1 MGIIVPATKQNL
13 VAENNGLAKV
23 NLVAE
28 NHGLAENNDFATKKF
43 ATEKTFIVKKTSV
56 TKTNL
61 LASLF
66 ALFLLSVA
74 SPSSFGATVNSQVCL
89 LSQGNWTNTSLA
101 QAQSGSFR
109 ITFDGTASAVNVN
122 AVQGLS
128 SGPAAAYA
136 NMFVAVR
143 FNASGH
149 IDARNGSAYVAAS
162 AIPYAARTTY
172 HFTLDVNVAKHT
184 YNAYVTNGSTQ
195 FTIGTSLAFRNE
207 LAPPSSLSYV
217 ALMTTFGSSTI
228 CNVTLSNSS
237 VAPSVTTQP
246 VNVSVTAGQMAAF
259 SVATTGSA
267 PLTYQWMKNGAAITG
282 ANSSNYSTPVTTSAD
297 NGAQFSVSVRNS
309 SGSVTSRPAL
319 LSVTAP
325 VTAPVI
331 TLQPRAQ
338 SVTAGQAATFSVATT
353 GAAPMTYQWSRNG
366 SPIIGATSS
375 LYTTALTAEADNGS
389 QFTVRVGNS
398 AGYVVSIPATLT
410 VKPVGTPPGCLLSN
424 GAWVSTPLTQVQT
437 SSFRIQFDVTPVAA
451 IEDGVTGLSA
461 AKAAGYNDL
470 AAAVRF
476 NNTAKIDARN
486 GGSFV
491 AATAIPYTAG
501 TAYHFILD
509 VNVGAHTYNAYVVL
523 GSQQVAI
530 GTNLAFRTQQASV
543 SSLAYLNGLTVTGS
557 DTICNAVTTTN
568 SSSATLL
575 LNSSVSSLNFGN
587 VSVSGSS
594 TQNITMTNAG
604 NSSVTIAQVMVAGA
618 GFNVTGASGIT
629 LAPGQTTALTSTF
642 APSASGPAT
651 GKITVSSNAT
661 NSPASIS
668 LSGIGVTAAAHTVA
682 LSWAPAATGVTGFKA
697 YVSTVSGGPY
707 VEVGSVPSTTPAY
720 TDSSVQSGHTYYY
733 VVTAVS
739 SANQESLYSS
749 EVAAIVP

>member
-1 MGIIVPATKQNL
+1 MGTIVPVTKQNL
-13 VAENNGLAKV
+13 VAENNGLVTK
-23 NLVAE
+23 NL
-28 NHGLAENNDFATKKF
+28 
-43 ATEKTFIVKKTSV
+43 ATEKTLIIKNTSGTKK
-56 TKTNL
+56 NL

-66 ALFLLSVA
+66 TLFLLSIA
-74 SPSSFGATVNSQVCL
+74 SPASFSATVNSQVCF
-89 LSQGNWTNTSLA
+89 LSQGTWTNTSLA

-109 ITFDGTASAVNVN
+109 VTFDGTASAVDVN

-143 FNASGH
+143 FNSSGH

-162 AIPYAARTTY
+162 AIPYAPRTTY
-172 HFTLDVNVAKHT
+172 HFILDVNVAAHT
-184 YNAYVTNGSTQ
+184 YNAYVTNGATQ
-195 FTIGTSLAFRNE
+195 FTIGTNLAFRNE
-207 LAPPSSLSYV
+207 LAPTSSLGYV

-228 CNVTLSNSS
+228 CNVTLSSS
-237 VAPSVTTQP
+237 SKAPSITTQP
-246 VNVSVTAGQMAAF
+246 VNESVTAGQTATF

-267 PLTYQWMKNGAAITG
+267 PLAYQWMKNGVAISG
-282 ANSSNYSTPVTTSAD
+282 ANSSNYSTPVTIITD
-297 NGAQFSVSVRNS
+297 NGVKFSVSVRNS
-309 SGSVTSRPAL
+309 LGSVTSSTAL
-319 LSVTAP
+319 LTVTAP
-325 VTAPVI
+325 ALAPVI
-331 TLQPRAQ
+331 TLQPGAQ

-353 GAAPMTYQWSRNG
+353 GTAPMTYQWSRNG
-366 SPIIGATSS
+366 SPIVGAISS
-375 LYTTALTAEADNGS
+375 LYMTALTAAADNGS
-389 QFTVRVGNS
+389 QFTVRVSNS
-398 AGYVVSIPATLT
+398 AGNVVSIPATLT
-410 VKPVGTPPGCLLSN
+410 VKPIGAPPGCLLSN

-461 AKAAGYNDL
+461 APAASYNDL

-476 NNTAKIDARN
+476 NNAGMIDARN
-486 GGSFV
+486 GGSFA
-491 AATAIPYTAG
+491 AATAIPYAAG
-501 TAYHFILD
+501 TTYHFILD
-509 VNVGAHTYNAYVVL
+509 VNVGTHSYNAYVML

-543 SSLAYLNGLTVTGS
+543 SLLAYLNGLTVTGS
-557 DTICNAVTTTN
+557 DTICNAVTTTT
-568 SSSATLL
+568 SSAATLL
-575 LNSSVSSLNFGN
+575 LDSSVSSVSFGN

-594 TQNITMTNAG
+594 AQNVTMTNAG

-629 LAPGQTTALTSTF
+629 LAPGQTIALTSTF
-642 APSASGPAT
+642 APSASGSAT

-661 NSPASIS
+661 NSPANIS
-668 LSGIGVTAAAHTVA
+668 LSGTGVTAAAHTVA

-739 SANQESLYSS
+739 STNQESLYSS

>member
-1 MGIIVPATKQNL
+1 MGTIVPVTRQNL
-13 VAENNGLAKV
+13 VAENIGLATK
-23 NLVAE
+23 NL
-28 NHGLAENNDFATKKF
+28 
-43 ATEKTFIVKKTSV
+43 ATEKAFIIKNTSV
-56 TKTNL
+56 TKKTL
-61 LASLF
+61 LASLL

-74 SPSSFGATVNSQVCL
+74 SPASFSATVNSQVCF
-89 LSQGNWTNTSLA
+89 LSQGTWTNTSLA
-101 QAQSGSFR
+101 QAQSDSFR
-109 ITFDGTASAVNVN
+109 ITFDGTASAVDVN

-172 HFTLDVNVAKHT
+172 HFILDVNVAAHT
-184 YNAYVTNGSTQ
+184 YNAYVTNGATQ
-195 FTIGTSLAFRNE
+195 FTIGTNLAFRNE
-207 LAPPSSLSYV
+207 LAPTSSLGYV
-217 ALMTTFGSSTI
+217 ALMTRPGSSTI
-228 CNVTLSNSS
+228 CNITLSRSS
-237 VAPSVTTQP
+237 LSPSITTQP
-246 VNVSVTAGQMAAF
+246 VNESVTAGQMATF
-259 SVATTGSA
+259 SVATNGSA
-267 PLTYQWMKNGAAITG
+267 PLTYQWMKNGVAISG
-282 ANSSNYSTPVTTSAD
+282 ASSSDYSTPVTSITD
-297 NGAQFSVSVRNS
+297 NGAQFAVSVSNAT
-309 SGSVTSRPAL
+309 GTVTSNAAL
-319 LSVTAP
+319 LTVTAP
-325 VTAPVI
+325 IIAPAI
-331 TLQPRAQ
+331 TLQPMAQ
-338 SVTAGQAATFSVATT
+338 SISAGQAATFSVATT
-353 GAAPMTYQWSRNG
+353 GTAPMTYQWSRNG

-375 LYTTALTAEADNGS
+375 LYTTALTAAADNGS
-389 QFTVRVGNS
+389 QFSVRVSNS
-398 AGYVVSIPATLT
+398 AGNVVSIPAPLT
-410 VKPVGTPPGCLLSN
+410 VKPVGTPPGCLLSA
-424 GAWVSTPLTQVQT
+424 GTWVSTPLTQVQT
-437 SSFRIQFDVTPVAA
+437 SSFRIQFDITPVAA

-461 AKAAGYNDL
+461 GPAAGYNDL

-476 NNTAKIDARN
+476 NNTGMIDARN

-491 AATAIPYTAG
+491 AAAAIPYAAG

-509 VNVGAHTYNAYVVL
+509 VNVGTHTYNAYVML
-523 GSQQVAI
+523 GSQQVSI
-530 GTNLAFRTQQASV
+530 GTTLAFRTQQASV

-557 DTICNAVTTTN
+557 DTICNAVTTT
-568 SSSATLL
+568 SSAATLL
-575 LNSSVSSLNFGN
+575 LNSSISSLNFGN

-642 APSASGPAT
+642 APSASGTAT

-668 LSGIGVTAAAHTVA
+668 LSGAGVTAAAHTVA
-682 LSWAPAATGVTGFKA
+682 LSWAPAATGVTGFKT
-697 YVSTVSGGPY
+697 YVSAVSGGPY
-707 VEVGSVPSTTPAY
+707 VEVGSVSSTTPAY

-733 VVTAVS
+733 VVTAVGS
-739 SANQESLYSS
+739 TNQESLYSS